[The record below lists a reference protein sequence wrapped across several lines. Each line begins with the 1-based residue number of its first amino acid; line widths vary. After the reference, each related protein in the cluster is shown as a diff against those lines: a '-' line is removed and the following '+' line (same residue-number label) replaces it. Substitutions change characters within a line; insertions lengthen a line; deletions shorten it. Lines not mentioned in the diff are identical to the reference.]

1 MTKKA
6 LILSGSIGLGHEM
19 IARALLENLSRSG
32 WEAEVIDCMA
42 LLGPLAGKMG
52 EWSFRALTS
61 SGGAYDA
68 LHFAHLRT
76 NSAIATA
83 MDSMATSRLVP
94 VVEDRI
100 AKDPAGLVIGVF
112 ATGASVAA
120 QLRGGDLKRVAL
132 CTDALVHSLWVKEG
146 IDLYLVTSKA
156 AMASVYRY
164 QPNARVALIPSP
176 VRSRFWSAPSRQQ
189 ARDRLGIPPR
199 ARCVLVMG
207 GGWGLGPLEETAAML
222 AEAGIQVLVVAG
234 RNASLER
241 RLKALSRRDP
251 RVRSY
256 GFVEDIEVMMAASDL
271 VVTTPGAT
279 TCSEARVVGRHLM
292 LLDTVPGHGRENV
305 QHELE
310 LGGADACDPV
320 PERVVDCT
328 LAALA
333 RVERAAVDDTPPSFS
348 HGPSFS
354 RGEALATYDDFGESL
369 RKSLEELGVS
379 LVD

>member
-1 MTKKA
+1 MIKKA

-19 IARALLENLSRSG
+19 IARALQENLSRSE
-32 WEAEVIDCMA
+32 WKAEVVDCMA
-42 LLGPLAGKMG
+42 LLGPLAGKVG

-94 VVEDRI
+94 VVEEHI
-100 AKDPAGLVIGVF
+100 AKDPVGLVIGIF

-120 QLRGGDLKRVAL
+120 QLKGRDIKRIAL

-156 AMASVYRY
+156 AAASVYRY
-164 QPNARVALIPSP
+164 QPNAKVALVPSP
-176 VRSRFWSAPSRQQ
+176 VRSRFWSAPSRER
-189 ARDRLGIPPR
+189 ARDRLGVPQK

-222 AEAGIQVLVVAG
+222 ANAGIQVLVVAG

-241 RLKALSRRDP
+241 RLKALARRDP
-251 RVRSY
+251 RVRAY
-256 GFVEDIEVMMAASDL
+256 GFAEDIEVMMAASDL

-320 PERVVDCT
+320 PARVVDCA

-333 RVERAAVDDTPPSFS
+333 RLEHETVDGTLPSFS
-348 HGPSFS
+348 EEQAFQGH
-354 RGEALATYDDFGESL
+354 ALATYDDFGESL

-379 LVD
+379 FAD

>member
-1 MTKKA
+1 VNKKA

-19 IARALLENLSRSG
+19 IAKAVLENLSNSG
-32 WEAEVIDCMA
+32 WTAQVVDCMA
-42 LLGPLAGKMG
+42 LLGPLAGRLG
-52 EWSFRALTS
+52 EWSFRVLTS

-76 NSAIATA
+76 NSGLATA

-94 VVEDRI
+94 VIEERI
-100 AKDPAGLVIGVF
+100 SRDPVGMVIGVF

-120 QLRGGDLKRVAL
+120 QLRDPQLKRIAL

-156 AMASVYRY
+156 AVASVHRY
-164 QPNARVALIPSP
+164 QPNARVALVPSP
-176 VRSRFWSAPSRQQ
+176 VRSRFFAAPSRQA
-189 ARDRLGIPPR
+189 ARDRLGVPAN

-207 GGWGLGPLEETAAML
+207 GGWGLGPLEQTAAKL

-241 RLKALSRRDP
+241 RLRALSRRDP
-251 RVRSY
+251 RVRAY
-256 GFVEDIEVMMAASDL
+256 GFVEDIEVMMAACDL

-279 TCSEARVVGRHLM
+279 TCSEARAMDRHLM

-328 LAALA
+328 LATLA
-333 RVERAAVDDTPPSFS
+333 RLEQVDLDGAGSSLP
-348 HGPSFS
+348 G
-354 RGEALATYDDFGESL
+354 GQILASYSEFGDSL
-369 RKSLEELGVS
+369 RKSLEELGIAF
-379 LVD
+379 DD